1 MYPFE
6 LRMRAR
12 ILKKKRTIYII
23 IITILA
29 LLLLLVTVGSLLINS
44 YLSKVQYDTGDQAT
58 GIEDIQGSVLTDE
71 EIIQELLADEPNS
84 DESDSAKEEIA
95 ALEEQMAAQLAKNDD
110 ISNRAEN
117 IAEIDI
123 NAENTTDD
131 IFNILVIGC
140 DTRKKGGVGRS
151 DAMILFSVN
160 EGTEK
165 IHMTSI
171 MRDSYVTIPGKGNN
185 RINAAYAFGGGKLLL
200 NTIETNFAVDVD
212 KYVSFDFYSFVD
224 VVDSVG
230 GIDVEVTDAEIP
242 VLNNYVKEL
251 NKLNNRAEDA
261 YCVTQSGPQHLNGT
275 QALGYARIRYVGDG
289 DFERT
294 NRQRTVITKIFEKV
308 RTLNILE
315 INNLLNAFLPQVK
328 TNLTQEEILSLLLKA
343 LEYLQYDLESHRL
356 PVDDSWKYMRVNGM
370 SVLGIDLEKN
380 QKALKEFISQ

>member
-1 MYPFE
+1 MKK
-6 LRMRAR
+6 M
-12 ILKKKRTIYII
+12 KKKIYII
-23 IITILA
+23 IITIIA
-29 LLLLLVTVGSLLINS
+29 LLVLLGMFGSLLIHS
-44 YLSKVQYDTGDQAT
+44 HLSLVQYDTGGLET
-58 GIEDIQGSVLTDE
+58 EIEDIQESVLNDE
-71 EIIQELLADEPNS
+71 EIIQELLADEPIS
-84 DESDSAKEEIA
+84 DESDSAHDEIVE
-95 ALEEQMAAQLAKNDD
+95 LEKQMAAQLVRNDD
-110 ISNRAEN
+110 ISNNTENFAESN
-117 IAEIDI
+117 FAE
-123 NAENTTDD
+123 ETLTDD

-160 EGTEK
+160 EDTEK

-230 GIDVEVTDAEIP
+230 GIDVVVTEEEIP
-242 VLNNYVKEL
+242 VLNNYVEEL
-251 NKLNNRAEDA
+251 NKLNNRVEGTD
-261 YCVTQSGPQHLNGT
+261 YVTESGLQHLNGT

-294 NRQRTVITKIFEKV
+294 SRQRIIIEKVFEKAK
-308 RTLNILE
+308 TLNLLE
-315 INNLLNAFLPQVK
+315 INDLLNTFLPQIK
-328 TNLTQEEILSLLLKA
+328 TNLTQKEILSLLLKA
-343 LEYLQYDLESHRL
+343 LEYFQYDLESHRL

-380 QKALKEFISQ
+380 QKALKEFIYQ

>member
-1 MYPFE
+1 M
-6 LRMRAR
+6 
-12 ILKKKRTIYII
+12 LKKKRAIYII
-23 IITILA
+23 IITMIA

-44 YLSKVQYDTGDQAT
+44 YLSKVQYDNGDQAV
-58 GIEDIQGSVLTDE
+58 GIEDIQESVLTDE
-71 EIIQELLADEPNS
+71 EIIQELLADEPIS
-84 DESDSAKEEIA
+84 DESDSAHDEIVE
-95 ALEEQMAAQLAKNDD
+95 LENQMAAQLTQNDS
-110 ISNRAEN
+110 ISNNSESAGVQDSET
-117 IAEIDI
+117 ESMK
-123 NAENTTDD
+123 DD

-160 EGTEK
+160 EDTEK

-224 VVDSVG
+224 VIDSVG
-230 GIDVEVTDAEIP
+230 GIDIEVTEEEIP
-242 VLNNYVKEL
+242 VLNKYVKEINIL
-251 NKLNNRAEDA
+251 NSRAEGT
-261 YCVTQSGPQHLNGT
+261 YYVTESGLQHLNGT

-294 NRQRTVITKIFEKV
+294 NRQRTVIAKVFEKV
-308 RTLNILE
+308 KTLNILE
-315 INNLLNAFLPQVK
+315 INDLLNTFLPQVK
-328 TNLTQEEILSLLLKA
+328 TNLTQEEIVSLLLKA

-380 QKALKEFISQ
+380 QKALKEFIVQ

>member
-1 MYPFE
+1 M
-6 LRMRAR
+6 
-12 ILKKKRTIYII
+12 LKKKKTIYII
-23 IITILA
+23 IIFILVP
-29 LLLLLVTVGSLLINS
+29 LLLLLTVGSSLIS
-44 YLSKVQYDTGDQAT
+44 FYLSKVQYDTEKQEVEIG
-58 GIEDIQGSVLTDE
+58 DIQQTALTDE
-71 EIIQELLADEPNS
+71 EILQELLADEPIS
-84 DESDSAKEEIA
+84 DESDTAIGEID
-95 ALEEQMAAQLAKNDD
+95 ALEQQMAAQLDN
-110 ISNRAEN
+110 ISNIKEN
-117 IAEIDI
+117 IAGIDTGSEVV
-123 NAENTTDD
+123 ND

-160 EGTEK
+160 EDTGK
-165 IHMTSI
+165 LHMISI

-230 GIDVEVTDAEIP
+230 GIDIEVTEEEIP

-251 NKLNNRAEDA
+251 NKLNNRVEGT
-261 YCVTQSGPQHLNGT
+261 YYVTESGLQHLNGT

-294 NRQRTVITKIFEKV
+294 SRQRIIIEKVFEKV
-308 RTLNILE
+308 KTLNLLE
-315 INNLLNAFLPQVK
+315 INDLLNTFLPQVK
-328 TNLTQEEILSLLLKA
+328 TNLTQKEILSLLLKV
-343 LEYLQYDLESHRL
+343 LDYFQYDLESHRL

-380 QKALKEFISQ
+380 QKALKEFITQ

>member
-1 MYPFE
+1 M
-6 LRMRAR
+6 
-12 ILKKKRTIYII
+12 LKKKRAIYII

-58 GIEDIQGSVLTDE
+58 GIEDIQEPLLTDE
-71 EIIQELLADEPNS
+71 EIIQELLADEPIS
-84 DESDSAKEEIA
+84 DDPDSTPDEIA
-95 ALEEQMAAQLAKNDD
+95 TLEEQMASQLAQNDV
-110 ISNRAEN
+110 ISDNAGNTAESVSD
-117 IAEIDI
+117 AE
-123 NAENTTDD
+123 TLTDD

-151 DAMILFSVN
+151 DAMILFSIN
-160 EGTEK
+160 EDTEK

-171 MRDSYVTIPGKGNN
+171 MRDSYVSIPGKGNN

-230 GIDVEVTDAEIP
+230 GIDVEVTEAEIP
-242 VLNNYVKEL
+242 VLNGYVKEL
-251 NKLNNRAEDA
+251 NKLNGRAEGT
-261 YCVTQSGPQHLNGT
+261 YYVTESGLQHLNGT

-294 NRQRTVITKIFEKV
+294 GRQRTVITKVFEKAK
-308 RTLNILE
+308 TLNLLE
-315 INNLLNAFLPQVK
+315 INDLLNTFLPQVK

-343 LEYLQYDLESHRL
+343 LEYLEYDLESHRL

>member
-1 MYPFE
+1 M
-6 LRMRAR
+6 
-12 ILKKKRTIYII
+12 LKKKRAIYIV

-29 LLLLLVTVGSLLINS
+29 LLLLLVAIGSLLINS
-44 YLSKVQYDTGDQAT
+44 YLSKVQYDTGDQAV
-58 GIEDIQGSVLTDE
+58 GIEDIQEPVLTDD
-71 EIIQELLADEPNS
+71 EILQELLADEPIS
-84 DESDSAKEEIA
+84 DDPDSALDEIA
-95 ALEEQMAAQLAKNDD
+95 TLEEQMASQLAQNDV
-110 ISNRAEN
+110 ISDNAGNTAESVSD
-117 IAEIDI
+117 AE
-123 NAENTTDD
+123 TLTDD

-151 DAMILFSVN
+151 DAMILFSIN
-160 EGTEK
+160 EDTEK

-171 MRDSYVTIPGKGNN
+171 MRDSYVSIPGKGNN

-230 GIDVEVTDAEIP
+230 GIDVEVTEAEIP
-242 VLNNYVKEL
+242 VLNGYVKEL
-251 NKLNNRAEDA
+251 NKLNGRAEGT
-261 YCVTQSGPQHLNGT
+261 YYVTESGLQHLNGT

-294 NRQRTVITKIFEKV
+294 GRQRTVITKVFEKAK
-308 RTLNILE
+308 TLNLLE
-315 INNLLNAFLPQVK
+315 INDLLNTFLPQVK

>member
-1 MYPFE
+1 M
-6 LRMRAR
+6 
-12 ILKKKRTIYII
+12 KKKNTIFIIVII
-23 IITILA
+23 ILS
-29 LLLLLVTVGSLLINS
+29 LLVLVGTAGVLLMNS
-44 YLSKVQYDTGDQAT
+44 YLSKVQYDTGNQIVEI
-58 GIEDIQGSVLTDE
+58 GNIQEPVLTDE
-71 EIIQELLADEPNS
+71 EILQELFDEEPIS
-84 DESDSAKEEIA
+84 DESDSAQEEIE
-95 ALEEQMAAQLAKNDD
+95 ALEEQMASQLALNKGSVNNKEDTYSDIEWMEDD
-110 ISNRAEN
+110 ILNV
-117 IAEIDI
+117 
-123 NAENTTDD
+123 
-131 IFNILVIGC
+131 LVIGC
-140 DTRKKGGVGRS
+140 DSRKKGGVGRS
-151 DAMILFSVN
+151 DTMILFSVN
-160 EGTEK
+160 KETEK

-171 MRDSYVTIPGKGNN
+171 MRDSYVSISGKGNN

-230 GIDVEVTDAEIP
+230 GIDIEVIEEEIP

-251 NKLNNRAEDA
+251 NKLNNRIEGT
-261 YCVTQSGPQHLNGT
+261 YYVTESGLQHLNGT

-294 NRQRTVITKIFEKV
+294 SRQRIVIEKVFEKAK
-308 RTLNILE
+308 TLNLLE
-315 INNLLNAFLPQVK
+315 INDLLNTFLPQVK
-328 TNLTQEEILSLLLKA
+328 TNLTHEEILSLLLKT